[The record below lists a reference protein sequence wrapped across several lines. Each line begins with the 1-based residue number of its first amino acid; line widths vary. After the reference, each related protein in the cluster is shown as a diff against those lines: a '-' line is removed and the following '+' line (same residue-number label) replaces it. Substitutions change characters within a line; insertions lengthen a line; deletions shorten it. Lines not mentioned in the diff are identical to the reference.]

1 MRGYFKEDQSRGD
14 FSTSFGDMVF
24 GLLFFFFV
32 LTLAMV
38 FNRSDVGSFHKEID
52 QLNAKLQQGDRQIQ
66 VWQKRSEEMSRALE
80 TIKRETDSLKKEQQ
94 ADKKKLHESREAYK
108 LLQKQHQSIL
118 ASLDTTTDQYSKLLT
133 RYDRLLADYKRLSK
147 GQVESLRKG
156 LAKAQKEQADIR
168 IKLTAYQNILKKMKL
183 VLKSKGLTTILAEVE
198 KMEKGTRQASQ
209 GEETPSNVYKVFA
222 KLYPDGYLDV
232 RLLKGESEMSAYFAV
247 PDTEALEIAKRV
259 NQSFSSESETY
270 SEEERL
276 KTQPKI
282 FLMAHPEIQYGEL
295 QKFLAKARKLIP
307 VSIVPWKNE

>member
-24 GLLFFFFV
+24 GLLFFFFI

-38 FNRSDVGSFHKEID
+38 FNRSDVGSFHNEID
-52 QLNAKLQQGDRQIQ
+52 QLNSKLQQGNQQ
-66 VWQKRSEEMSRALE
+66 LKAWQKRSEEMKHALE
-80 TIKRETDSLKKEQQ
+80 TLKRETESLKKKRQEDQ
-94 ADKKKLHESREAYK
+94 KKLQESREAYK

-118 ASLDTTTDQYSKLLT
+118 VSLKTTTDQYNRLLT
-133 RYDRLLADYKRLSK
+133 RYDRLLADYKRLPK
-147 GQVESLRKG
+147 GQVDSLRKD
-156 LAKAQKEQADIR
+156 LAKAQKEQADIK
-168 IKLTAYQNILKKMKL
+168 IKLTAYQNILNKMKQL
-183 VLKSKGLTTILAEVE
+183 LKQQGLTEILAEVE

-209 GEETPSNVYKVFA
+209 GDETPINIYKVFA

-232 RLLKGESEMSAYFAV
+232 RLVKGETEMSAYFSV
-247 PDTEALEIAKRV
+247 PDTELLDIAKRV
-259 NQSFSSESETY
+259 SQSFSSESETF

-295 QKFLAKARKLIP
+295 QKFLAKARKVIP
-307 VSIVPWKNE
+307 VSIVAWKNE